1 MQRKLQTQFLQK
13 PLEFGKN
20 LKYVLRKEYNYK
32 NVFSIQYFFLFYK
45 HFMIFFSIRNITF
58 YLIW

>member
-32 NVFSIQYFFLFYK
+32 NVFSIQYFFFY
-45 HFMIFFSIRNITF
+45 INISWSFFASETLRFT
-58 YLIW
+58 